1 MDKNLTRKGCSGNLG
16 KHQHKDEDHEGRFSD
31 LIASRTR
38 SSITEI
44 VTLLPSDFKH
54 LGSA

>member
-16 KHQHKDEDHEGRFSD
+16 KHQHKDGDHEGRFSD